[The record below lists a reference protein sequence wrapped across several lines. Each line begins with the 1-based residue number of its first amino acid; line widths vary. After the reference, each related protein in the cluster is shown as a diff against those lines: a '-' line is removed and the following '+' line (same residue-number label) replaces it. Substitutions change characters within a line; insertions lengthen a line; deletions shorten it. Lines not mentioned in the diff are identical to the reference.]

1 MIKIDKISVIGL
13 GYVGL
18 PLAVELSKK
27 FTVIGY
33 DIDKNR
39 VNSLKKN
46 IDFTNEIS
54 KEELRK
60 FKFEITSD
68 KKKLKKANVF
78 IITLPTPVD
87 NKNNPDLSFLKN
99 ATETISNVIQRNSLI
114 IYESTVY
121 PGVTE
126 EVCLPILIKNSK
138 LIYNKDFFLG
148 YSPE

>member
-68 KKKLKKANVF
+68 KKKLK
-78 IITLPTPVD
+78 TLLEY
-87 NKNNPDLSFLKN
+87 NLYF
-99 ATETISNVIQRNSLI
+99 SLI
-114 IYESTVY
+114 T
-121 PGVTE
+121 
-126 EVCLPILIKNSK
+126 
-138 LIYNKDFFLG
+138 
-148 YSPE
+148 